1 MRWML
6 RIGIGLGLAWL
17 VFLASP
23 FVALHGL
30 GRAVETRDVEAVRA
44 RVNFRALRLSLLK
57 QVIGAY
63 LDERAGRA
71 LGPAERQLAADV
83 GATAADPIVAQLL
96 TPEAIIELLN
106 EGWPKGLR
114 DAVATDEP
122 ATREAPPVEPGEIV
136 KTMRVASLRGAVRL
150 FRQSELRG
158 FRNLLVSL
166 PSDAP
171 PEQQFRLRLRLVRTT
186 GKLLAIE
193 LPDVLLRGATRD
205 LGAGTRPGRA
215 EVGPPP
221 Q

>member
-6 RIGIGLGLAWL
+6 RIGTGLVLAWL

-71 LGPAERQLAADV
+71 LGPAERQLAADA
-83 GATAADPIVAQLL
+83 GATAADPLVAQLL

-106 EGWPKGLR
+106 EGWPKDLR
-114 DAVATDEP
+114 GTIAADEP
-122 ATREAPPVEPGEIV
+122 ARRAPSAEPGDVV
-136 KTMRVASLRGAVRL
+136 KTMRVASLRGAMRL

-166 PSDAP
+166 PPDAP
-171 PEQQFRLRLRLVRTT
+171 SEQQFRLRLRLVRTT
-186 GKLLAIE
+186 WKLIGIE
-193 LPDVLLRGATRD
+193 LPDALLRRAIRD
-205 LGAGTRPGRA
+205 LAGRTAPA
-215 EVGPPP
+215 EVKAPP

>member
-44 RVNFRALRLSLLK
+44 RGNFRAPRLSRLK
-57 QVIGAY
+57 QVIGVY

-71 LGPAERQLAADV
+71 LGSAERQLAADA

-106 EGWPKGLR
+106 EGWPKGLGGS
-114 DAVATDEP
+114 AAAEAP
-122 ATREAPPVEPGEIV
+122 AGQEAPPAKPGDIVE
-136 KTMRVASLRGAVRL
+136 TMRVASLRGAVRL

-166 PSDAP
+166 PPDAP
-171 PEQQFRLRLRLVRTT
+171 SEQQFRLRLRLVRTT
-186 GKLLAIE
+186 WKLIGME
-193 LPDVLLRGATRD
+193 LPDALRGRAIRD
-205 LGAGTRPGRA
+205 LSGRTAPA
-215 EVGPPP
+215 EVKAPP

>member
-6 RIGIGLGLAWL
+6 RIGTGLVLAWL

-71 LGPAERQLAADV
+71 LGPAERQLAADA
-83 GATAADPIVAQLL
+83 GATAADPLVAQLL

-106 EGWPKGLR
+106 EGWPKDLR
-114 DAVATDEP
+114 GTIAADEP
-122 ATREAPPVEPGEIV
+122 ARQEAPSAEPGDVV
-136 KTMRVASLRGAVRL
+136 KTMRVASLRGAMRL

-166 PSDAP
+166 PPDAP
-171 PEQQFRLRLRLVRTT
+171 SEQQFRLRLRLVRTT
-186 GKLLAIE
+186 WKLIGIE
-193 LPDVLLRGATRD
+193 LPDALLRRAIRD
-205 LGAGTRPGRA
+205 LAGRTAPA
-215 EVGPPP
+215 EVKAPP

>member
-1 MRWML
+1 MRWAL
-6 RIGIGLGLAWL
+6 RIGAGLILAWL

-63 LDERAGRA
+63 LDERVGRA
-71 LGPAERQLAADV
+71 LGPAERQLAADA
-83 GATAADPIVAQLL
+83 GATAADPIVSQLL

-106 EGWPKGLR
+106 EGWPKGIGDSSAA
-114 DAVATDEP
+114 DAP
-122 ATREAPPVEPGEIV
+122 AGQETPPAKPGDVIE
-136 KTMRVASLRGAVRL
+136 TMRVASLRGAVRL

-158 FRNLLVSL
+158 FRNLVVSL
-166 PSDAP
+166 PPDAP
-171 PEQQFRLRLRLVRTT
+171 TEQQFRLRLRLVRTT
-186 GKLLAIE
+186 WKLIGIE
-193 LPDVLLRGATRD
+193 LPDALLKRAVRD
-205 LGAGTRPGRA
+205 LGAGTRT
-215 EVGPPP
+215 EVKPPP

>member
-71 LGPAERQLAADV
+71 LGPAERQLAADA
-83 GATAADPIVAQLL
+83 GATAADPLVAQLL

-106 EGWPKGLR
+106 EGWPKDLR
-114 DAVATDEP
+114 GTIAADEP
-122 ATREAPPVEPGEIV
+122 ARPGSAGGGARRRRQDDARRLAARRDAAVSAIRAA
-136 KTMRVASLRGAVRL
+136 RVP
-150 FRQSELRG
+150 QSPG
-158 FRNLLVSL
+158 
-166 PSDAP
+166 
-171 PEQQFRLRLRLVRTT
+171 
-186 GKLLAIE
+186 LA
-193 LPDVLLRGATRD
+193 A
-205 LGAGTRPGRA
+205 AGRA
-215 EVGPPP
+215 ERAAVPAPASARADDLEAHRHRASRRALEARDP
-221 Q
+221 